1 MGQCFYEM
9 PVRIYWKLKNLNA
22 TFEILRGFMNE
33 FSANKYLLGLVEQNV
48 FIINVLTCSDNP

>member
-1 MGQCFYEM
+1 M

-22 TFEILRGFMNE
+22 TSEILRGFMNE